1 MLCLE
6 NEVSVFTLNSS
17 CIVTFLTTC
26 QDARIQD
33 SSPIL
38 HLGDSVVHESQSLL
52 DAA

>member
-1 MLCLE
+1 ME
-6 NEVSVFTLNSS
+6 K

-33 SSPIL
+33 SSPLL